1 MKLVEETLLETL
13 FERCDY
19 YQKLYEET
27 GDPKDRERFIELF
40 EAIECS
46 NVIMAYVECEE
57 N

>member
-13 FERCDY
+13 YERCDY

-40 EAIECS
+40 EAIEYS
-46 NVIMAYVECEE
+46 NLIMAYVECEE